1 MWRAVW
7 RTALADDP
15 IGARARAALATAA
28 DRISGIPARM
38 TVAEPLAPNPLRRGL
53 VEDRTSDACVVVIFG
68 ASGDL
73 TRRKLMPALY
83 NLAWGRSIPGGF
95 AVVGVARREKTD
107 ESFRAEMKQAVGAF
121 SRRKPLD
128 AGVWADFERGIS
140 YVRGAADAP
149 ATYESLRT
157 HLERLDAERGTRG
170 NRLYYLAVPPAE
182 FAPIVTGLHEARL
195 VAAPGQERRG
205 GPWTRVVFEKPF
217 GHDLASARALNDT
230 VASTF
235 DEAQVFRIDHYL
247 GKETVQNLLVFRFA
261 NSLFEPVWGRQHV
274 DHVQITVAEDIGVE
288 GRGRFYEQ
296 TGVTR
301 DIVENHLMQLLCLTA
316 MEPPI
321 SLAADAVRDEKVKV
335 LRSLRPMEKGEVA
348 RSVVRGQYARG
359 VVRGEEVP
367 AYREEPDVLPDSRI
381 ETYVAMRCFVDNWR
395 WSGVPFYVRA
405 GKRLARRVTE
415 IAVVFN
421 AVPHTLF
428 RAQDGGI
435 TPNVLSVRIQPDE
448 GIALRFI
455 SKEPGQQTILRDVA
469 MDFRYGTAF
478 GSNTPEAYERL
489 LLDAM
494 RGEATLFTR
503 RDEVESQ
510 WAYIDRVFDAWKAD
524 GYPPPPSYPAG
535 SWGPD
540 QADVLLARD
549 GRRWRKP

>member
-1 MWRAVW
+1 M
-7 RTALADDP
+7 P
-15 IGARARAALATAA
+15 AT
-28 DRISGIPARM
+28 P
-38 TVAEPLAPNPLRRGL
+38 PLTLPNPLRRGL
-53 VEDRTSDACVVVIFG
+53 VDDRTSDAGAVVIFG

-83 NLAWGRSIPGGF
+83 NLALDRLLPGSF
-95 AVVGVARREKTD
+95 SVVGLARREKTD
-107 ESFRAEMKQAVGAF
+107 ESFRSEMHDAVSTF
-121 SRRKPLD
+121 SRRKPIDEGLWTD
-128 AGVWADFERGIS
+128 FARGVS
-140 YVRGAADAP
+140 YVRGAVDAA
-149 ATYESLRT
+149 ATYEALRLQ
-157 HLERLDAERGTRG
+157 LERADVERGTRK
-170 NRLYYLAVPPAE
+170 NRLFYLAVPPSE
-182 FAPIVTGLHEARL
+182 FGPIVEGLRSSRL
-195 VAAPGQERRG
+195 VIPPAQERQG

-217 GHDLASARALNDT
+217 GHDLASAQALNET
-230 VASTF
+230 IASAF
-235 DEAQVFRIDHYL
+235 DESQVFRIDHYL

-261 NSLFEPVWGRQHV
+261 NSLFEPVWGREHV

-321 SLAADAVRDEKVKV
+321 SLLPDAVRDEKVKV
-335 LRSLRPMEKGEVA
+335 LRSLRPMEPSTVA
-348 RSVVRGQYARG
+348 THVVRGQYARG

-367 AYREEPDVLPDSRI
+367 AYVEEPDVAPDSRV
-381 ETYVAMRCFVDNWR
+381 ESFVAMRCHVDNWR

-415 IAVVFN
+415 IAVVFKE
-421 AVPHTLF
+421 VPHTLF
-428 RAQDGGI
+428 RAADRGI
-435 TPNVLSVRIQPDE
+435 TPNVLSVRVQPDE

-469 MDFRYGTAF
+469 MDFRYGLAF

-503 RDEVESQ
+503 RDEVEAQ
-510 WAYIDRVFDAWKAD
+510 WTYMDGVLRAWSAD
-524 GYPPPPSYPAG
+524 GYPPPPSYPSG
-535 SWGPD
+535 SWGPQ
-540 QADVLLARD
+540 QANDLLVRD

>member
-1 MWRAVW
+1 M
-7 RTALADDP
+7 TQP
-15 IGARARAALATAA
+15 IL
-28 DRISGIPARM
+28 
-38 TVAEPLAPNPLRRGL
+38 PNPLRRGL
-53 VEDRTSDACVVVIFG
+53 VEDKTSDPCAVVIFG

-73 TRRKLMPALY
+73 THRKLVPALY
-83 NLAWGRSIPGGF
+83 NLAWGRLLPGGF
-95 AVVGVARREKTD
+95 AVVGVGRREKTD
-107 ESFRAEMKQAVGAF
+107 EGFRAELKTSVSSF
-121 SRRKPLD
+121 SRRKPIDD
-128 AGVWADFERGIS
+128 ALWDDFARGIT
-140 YVRGAADAP
+140 YVRGAANEP
-149 ATYESLRT
+149 ATYEALRAQ
-157 HLERLDAERGTRG
+157 LDRADAERGTRQ
-170 NRLYYLAVPPAE
+170 NRLLYLAVPPSE
-182 FAPIVTGLHEARL
+182 FGPIVEGLRVARL
-195 VAAPGQERRG
+195 VGSPGQDRSG
-205 GPWTRVVFEKPF
+205 GAWTRIVFEKPF
-217 GHDLASARALNDT
+217 GHDLASARALNDS
-230 VASTF
+230 VAQAF
-235 DEAQVFRIDHYL
+235 DESQVFRIDHYL

-261 NSLFEPVWGRQHV
+261 NSLFEPIWGRGHV

-321 SLAADAVRDEKVKV
+321 SLTADAVRDEKVKV
-335 LRSLRPMEKGEVA
+335 LRSLRKMEQSEVS
-348 RSVVRGQYARG
+348 RNVIRGQYGRG
-359 VVRGEEVP
+359 VMRGEEVLG
-367 AYREEPDVLPDSRI
+367 YRQEADVSPESRV

-421 AVPHTLF
+421 EVPHALF
-428 RAQDGGI
+428 RGPDGGI
-435 TPNVLSVRIQPDE
+435 TPNVLSVRVQPDE

-494 RGEATLFTR
+494 RGDATLFTR
-503 RDEVESQ
+503 RDEVEEQ
-510 WAYIDRVFDAWKAD
+510 WAYMDRVLDAWSAI
-524 GYPPPPSYPAG
+524 GQPTPPAYAAG
-535 SWGPD
+535 SWGPE
-540 QADVLLARD
+540 QADDMLARD